1 MSGSVKELIEQLYDR
16 RVNLVQQ
23 QKELHAQLNVMPDGP
38 RYEAV
43 NQEFD
48 ARHEEI
54 RLIGERIDELL
65 DRAERANDADA
76 QRNRFEF
83 IRNGGKM
90 ETQTD
95 NGLASWLR
103 HGGQPYFDVTLP
115 NTMTTP
121 LGTERHDLTKGGSPG
136 SELLPTTFGAFIQA
150 FVAQSGV
157 LQTNARVLNTT
168 SGENVIVPKQTG
180 FGTANLITEGA
191 SITEVD
197 PALAQ
202 VTLSAYKYAS
212 LMQASREVIEDSA
225 VDVEQM
231 VGSSLGKSIGVAVA
245 TAYISGTGS
254 SQPQGV
260 NNAPTA
266 GVTLSSGQTTTITS
280 ADSLID
286 LFFSVSP
293 PYRKNAFWLTS
304 DTTLAILRK
313 IKASTAGTYI
323 LEFNSGDPIPR
334 IMGAPVVIDNN
345 MPVPAANA
353 FTVLFGDFSEYFLIR
368 NANQVRIER
377 SDDFAFQNDLVT
389 FRGILRTDSKQ
400 TINGASGAV
409 KALKQSA
416 T

>member
-1 MSGSVKELIEQLYDR
+1 
-16 RVNLVQQ
+16 
-23 QKELHAQLNVMPDGP
+23 
-38 RYEAV
+38 
-43 NQEFD
+43 
-48 ARHEEI
+48 
-54 RLIGERIDELL
+54 
-65 DRAERANDADA
+65 
-76 QRNRFEF
+76 
-83 IRNGGKM
+83 
-90 ETQTD
+90 
-95 NGLASWLR
+95 
-103 HGGQPYFDVTLP
+103 
-115 NTMTTP
+115 
-121 LGTERHDLTKGGSPG
+121 
-136 SELLPTTFGAFIQA
+136 
-150 FVAQSGV
+150 
-157 LQTNARVLNTT
+157 
-168 SGENVIVPKQTG
+168 
-180 FGTANLITEGA
+180 
-191 SITEVD
+191 
-197 PALAQ
+197 
-202 VTLSAYKYAS
+202 
-212 LMQASREVIEDSA
+212 
-225 VDVEQM
+225 VEQM

-245 TAYISGTGS
+245 TANISGTGS